1 MRRGGRS
8 LIGIVALGMRRVLGR
23 LTGPTPG
30 RTVVS
35 VLGVAVAIAVL
46 VVVTG
51 LSLGL
56 AGTATVSA
64 DGVNY
69 WIVPEEGETGITP
82 LASEGARLGSVHDVA
97 ASIAEDERVEYATP
111 VALQPLRLDHPR
123 TDEQQYVMA
132 IGIVPSD
139 AERRIAG
146 MSTRP
151 LDDGYPYY
159 DGGTYN
165 GTWTGELIVSSA
177 VQDRLGVAAGDELL
191 AGEADRS
198 LRVVSVASEDPTVGV
213 GEVPTAVV
221 HLAELQTL
229 TDTVA
234 GDQADQI
241 LVVTDGSDVRA
252 DLEGTYP
259 KTAVVT
265 RAGLFSVSAT
275 PTNLPFAMAVASGLV
290 ALGIGVAFVTTM
302 MGLELTATRQSLAVL
317 DAVGFSWGSVALLL
331 VTETVTIVLLG
342 GLLGIALGALGIAG
356 LNAGV
361 TDMVDLPAVATFDPV
376 LIGYGLGV
384 AVVVGV
390 LSVGYPLYIA
400 WRTDTL
406 AELTR

>member
-1 MRRGGRS
+1 MRRGSRS
-8 LIGIVALGMRRVLGR
+8 LPGVVGLGVRRVFGR

-56 AGTATVSA
+56 AGTATVEA
-64 DGVNY
+64 EGVNY
-69 WIVPEEGETGITP
+69 WIVPEEGETGMTP
-82 LASEGARLGSVHDVA
+82 LAYEGARLGAVHDVA
-97 ASIAEDERVEYATP
+97 ARIAEDSRVEYATP
-111 VALQPLRLDHPR
+111 VAIQPLRLDDPGS
-123 TDEQQYVMA
+123 DERRYVLA
-132 IGIVPSD
+132 IGVVPSAGD
-139 AERRIAG
+139 RSIAG
-146 MSTRP
+146 MSTGP
-151 LDDGYPYY
+151 LNDQYPYY
-159 DGGTYN
+159 AGGSYDGP
-165 GTWTGELIVSSA
+165 WTGELVVSPA
-177 VQDRLGVAAGDELL
+177 VADRLDVAVGDELD
-191 AGEADRS
+191 AGGTDRQ
-198 LRVVSVASEDPTVGV
+198 LRVVSVESDDPTVGA
-213 GEVPTAVV
+213 GEVPAVAM

-229 TDTVA
+229 TDTVE

-241 LVVTDGSDVRA
+241 LVVTDGSDLKD
-252 DLEGTYP
+252 DLAATYP
-259 KTAVVT
+259 ETSVVT

-317 DAVGFSWGSVALLL
+317 DAVGFSWWSVALLL
-331 VTETVTIVLLG
+331 VTETVTVVVLG
-342 GLLGIALGALGIAG
+342 GILGVALGAAGVAG

-361 TDMVDLPAVATFDPV
+361 TDAVGLPGVATFEPV
-376 LIGYGLGV
+376 LIAYGLGI

-400 WRTDTL
+400 WRTRTL
-406 AELTR
+406 SELTR